1 MLELKSHRI
10 VWMTLAIFMVQFT
23 NALEYMM
30 VTPLFPLMA
39 DALGQDVSQAGYV
52 ASSYIFASVIA
63 GLIGFFFLDRLPK
76 KRVIIVCLIM
86 IGLLTSIIPAI
97 KIFSLLLLI
106 RFVTGLFGGILLAT
120 AMALLLD
127 LIPEAMRGK
136 MIALVLTAFPL
147 VSIAGLPF
155 ILWLAEAWQWQLA
168 FYLLASICFLS
179 VCLILITIPSLK
191 MPEPNS
197 LNVTV
202 RSKFNINPQ
211 MVLGAIAPGISNL
224 GTFMFVP
231 LLVPIYQT
239 LLQMPA
245 IEIPWLFCI
254 GGIGALLGTKLAGK
268 WSAPHQIFSL
278 LLLSTGILALGIVY
292 LGWMIPARWFAYS
305 FSFILMFATY
315 LRFTGI
321 TILCANIPKA
331 SERGGFNALQT
342 AFNHLSASIA
352 FIVPAIWLR
361 DTALNQANFIWLIYG
376 GLGLVLSLLPCIWG
390 LKRYQ

>member
-1 MLELKSHRI
+1 IKVTSNCLDDI
-10 VWMTLAIFMVQFT
+10 GNFMVQFT

-52 ASSYIFASVIA
+52 ASSYTFVSVIA
-63 GLIGFFFLDRLPK
+63 GLIGCFFLDRLPK
-76 KRVIIVCLIM
+76 KRVMIVCLIM

-155 ILWLAEAWQWQLA
+155 ILWLAEVWQWQLA
-168 FYLLASICFLS
+168 FYLLASICFLY
-179 VCLILITIPSLK
+179 VCFILITIPSLK

-254 GGIGALLGTKLAGK
+254 GGIGALL
-268 WSAPHQIFSL
+268 
-278 LLLSTGILALGIVY
+278 
-292 LGWMIPARWFAYS
+292 
-305 FSFILMFATY
+305 
-315 LRFTGI
+315 
-321 TILCANIPKA
+321 
-331 SERGGFNALQT
+331 
-342 AFNHLSASIA
+342 
-352 FIVPAIWLR
+352 
-361 DTALNQANFIWLIYG
+361 
-376 GLGLVLSLLPCIWG
+376 
-390 LKRYQ
+390 

>member
-1 MLELKSHRI
+1 
-10 VWMTLAIFMVQFT
+10 MVQFT

-52 ASSYIFASVIA
+52 ASSYTFASVIA

-76 KRVIIVCLIM
+76 KRMIIVCLIM

-97 KIFSLLLLI
+97 KVFSLLLLI

-155 ILWLAEAWQWQLA
+155 ILWLAEVWQWQLA

-191 MPEPNS
+191 MP
-197 LNVTV
+197 
-202 RSKFNINPQ
+202 
-211 MVLGAIAPGISNL
+211 
-224 GTFMFVP
+224 
-231 LLVPIYQT
+231 
-239 LLQMPA
+239 A

-254 GGIGALLGTKLAGK
+254 GGIGALLGTKLAGR

-278 LLLSTGILALGIVY
+278 LLLSTGILALSIVY

-342 AFNHLSASIA
+342 AFNHLFASIA

>member
-1 MLELKSHRI
+1 
-10 VWMTLAIFMVQFT
+10 MVQFT

-52 ASSYIFASVIA
+52 ASSYTFASVIA

-76 KRVIIVCLIM
+76 KRMIIVCLIM

-155 ILWLAEAWQWQLA
+155 ILWLAEVWQWQLA

-179 VCLILITIPSLK
+179 VCLCWC
-191 MPEPNS
+191 
-197 LNVTV
+197 
-202 RSKFNINPQ
+202 R
-211 MVLGAIAPGISNL
+211 
-224 GTFMFVP
+224 
-231 LLVPIYQT
+231 PIKYYYKCRQ
-239 LLQMPA
+239 
-245 IEIPWLFCI
+245 
-254 GGIGALLGTKLAGK
+254 
-268 WSAPHQIFSL
+268 
-278 LLLSTGILALGIVY
+278 
-292 LGWMIPARWFAYS
+292 
-305 FSFILMFATY
+305 
-315 LRFTGI
+315 
-321 TILCANIPKA
+321 
-331 SERGGFNALQT
+331 
-342 AFNHLSASIA
+342 
-352 FIVPAIWLR
+352 
-361 DTALNQANFIWLIYG
+361 
-376 GLGLVLSLLPCIWG
+376 
-390 LKRYQ
+390 